1 MFSINIPAGK
11 FMLTLINCRI
21 WTRCKMY
28 SELKEKH
35 TYRSSALSVI
45 FKQIFYLVP
54 LLSLLAFNN
63 FMPSWVMSQ
72 EEELISANCCY
83 TFLLLRS
90 ESHTYIREGLLF
102 IKVAQLQYSRFH
114 DNKDM
119 NTEYFNVLLNI
130 TDTKSNRP
138 KLCGNCA
145 LPQNFHTRKSE
156 ESTVFFAVLV
166 TPLIRLFN
174 ISQKYF

>member
-90 ESHTYIREGLLF
+90 ESHTNICEGLLF

-119 NTEYFNVLLNI
+119 NTQSFLLEISNQKNPVNLL
-130 TDTKSNRP
+130 TKPPLSW
-138 KLCGNCA
+138 CFIVA
-145 LPQNFHTRKSE
+145 LKSLFL
-156 ESTVFFAVLV
+156 VKYRFLV
-166 TPLIRLFN
+166 TYILD
-174 ISQKYF
+174 